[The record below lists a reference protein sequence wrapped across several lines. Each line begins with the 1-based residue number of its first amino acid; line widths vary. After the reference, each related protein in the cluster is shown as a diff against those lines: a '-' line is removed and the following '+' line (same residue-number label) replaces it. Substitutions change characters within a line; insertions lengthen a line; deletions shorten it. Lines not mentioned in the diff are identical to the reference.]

1 MILDPRGLHFRSILL
16 RRLRGMG
23 RNGLSFNAHAHGQQ
37 RPSFCQQPRHEATAI
52 AIVRTCGSL
61 AHLAIRKRALQS
73 RSPPGQMLGGSATG
87 TTTRGRVG
95 LDHHN
100 LASQSVFEPSFDLTV
115 ARKSSSTRCA
125 LNHLSGHR
133 TQQRLHVHSGSPC
146 IKGCSGFARR
156 LFDEFNNCCWMPKV
170 CASSLDIAHV

>member
-1 MILDPRGLHFRSILL
+1 LILDPRGLHFRSILL

-73 RSPPGQMLGGSATG
+73 RSPPGQMLGGSSTG
-87 TTTRGRVG
+87 STTRGRVG

-100 LASQSVFEPSFDLTV
+100 LASQSVFEPPFDLTSASTSIQQPLCPETPLVTQSRSDSRPFRV
-115 ARKSSSTRCA
+115 AF
-125 LNHLSGHR
+125 LY
-133 TQQRLHVHSGSPC
+133 
-146 IKGCSGFARR
+146 SGFTRR
-156 LFDEFNNCCWMPKV
+156 FSIFPIL
-170 CASSLDIAHV
+170 SHGQSLCLDVAHV

>member
-1 MILDPRGLHFRSILL
+1 
-16 RRLRGMG
+16 MG

-73 RSPPGQMLGGSATG
+73 RSPPGQMLGGSSTES
-87 TTTRGRVG
+87 TTRGRVG

-100 LASQSVFEPSFDLTV
+100 LASQSVFEPPFDLTS
-115 ARKSSSTRCA
+115 ASTSIQQPLCPETP
-125 LNHLSGHR
+125 LV
-133 TQQRLHVHSGSPC
+133 TQRLTRLYIHPGSHFYTQGSVSSRDVFRYSQYC
-146 IKGCSGFARR
+146 FKA
-156 LFDEFNNCCWMPKV
+156 KV
-170 CASSLDIAHV
+170 CAWMSRMYRGSASPFAMIASCL

>member
-1 MILDPRGLHFRSILL
+1 MILDPRGLHFRSISL

-23 RNGLSFNAHAHGQQ
+23 RNGLSFNAHAHSLQ

-73 RSPPGQMLGGSATG
+73 RSPPGQMLGGSSTG
-87 TTTRGRVG
+87 STTRGRVG

-100 LASQSVFEPSFDLTV
+100 LASQSVFGTPFDLTS
-115 ARKSSSTRCA
+115 ASTSIQQPLCPETP
-125 LNHLSGHR
+125 LV
-133 TQQRLHVHSGSPC
+133 TQRLTRLYVHPGSKDR
-146 IKGCSGFARR
+146 ISTLRVHATF
-156 LFDEFNNCCWMPKV
+156 FDIPNTFT
-170 CASSLDIAHV
+170 

>member
-1 MILDPRGLHFRSILL
+1 MTCRSMPMPTASKDRLLL
-16 RRLRGMG
+16 RTEASSHRYCDSTILR
-23 RNGLSFNAHAHGQQ
+23 S
-37 RPSFCQQPRHEATAI
+37 
-52 AIVRTCGSL
+52 TCSSQNPQTS
-61 AHLAIRKRALQS
+61 AAQ
-73 RSPPGQMLGGSATG
+73 SPPGQMLGGSATG

-125 LNHLSGHR
+125 LKHLSGHR